1 MHGARSEEHCLTGE
15 KDGMTWTAALGWFFA
30 GYALLTGIFI
40 LLENRRPQATLAWML
55 LFLTLPGIGLVI
67 YALFGRD
74 RKAFSRQRQLARQNL
89 EGTAAPL
96 LKQLL
101 ARQDAEIG
109 RLETQSLVRRRL
121 MSLVRRNSHSGLTTR
136 NRVAIQQDAS
146 TFYPSLMEDLRR
158 AQRTIYLQFYTWA
171 DDAFTHKLKT
181 ILLERAAHGVEVYDP
196 FGSLFRLTRRY
207 KREPSQG
214 GVKWAP
220 VSALYWLH
228 TVSYRNHRKIAV
240 IDGQVGYTG
249 GMNIGQE
256 HIDGGPT
263 FDNWRDTQVRLEGE
277 AAAVLQVVFL
287 VDWYNAT
294 GEDLFAAD
302 RFPLLATEM
311 PPTTSE
317 DPSTSDAY
325 VPVQI
330 LTSGPDSEWR
340 AIRQLYFAM
349 IMSARQRVRLQSPF
363 FILDAT
369 IAEALK
375 AAALAG
381 IEVDVMVSDRG
392 EGLNQT
398 PYWAANTYLAEVAV
412 AGARVHMYGKGY
424 LHAKTLSID
433 GEVCSIGSANLDI
446 RSFSINYELTAVIYD
461 TRLSGELEAAFER
474 DLKDCYSFEPAGY
487 LRIPVLKRLR
497 DSAARVLS
505 PLL

>member
-1 MHGARSEEHCLTGE
+1 
-15 KDGMTWTAALGWFFA
+15 MTWTAAIGWFFA
-30 GYALLTGIFI
+30 AYALLTGIFI
-40 LLENRRPQATLAWML
+40 LLENRRPQATFAWML
-55 LFLTLPGIGLVI
+55 LFLVLPVVGLVI

-74 RKAFSRQRQLARQNL
+74 RKAFSRQRKLARQNL
-89 EGTAAPL
+89 QGTAAPL
-96 LKQLL
+96 IEQLL
-101 ARQDAEIG
+101 ARQDTEIS
-109 RLETQSLVRRRL
+109 RLEAQSPVRRRL
-121 MSLVRRNSHSGLTTR
+121 MSLVRRNSHSALTTR
-136 NRVAIQQDAS
+136 NRVAIQQNAS
-146 TFYPSLMEDLRR
+146 AFYPNLMEDLRK
-158 AQRTIYLQFYTWA
+158 AQRTIDLQFYTWA
-171 DDAFTHKLKT
+171 DDAFTRELKA
-181 ILLERAAHGVEVYDP
+181 ILIERAARGVEVRLLYDP
-196 FGSLFRLTRRY
+196 FGSLLRLTRRY
-207 KREPSQG
+207 KRELRAG
-214 GVKWAP
+214 GVYVAP

-228 TVSYRNHRKIAV
+228 TISYRNHRKIAV

-263 FDNWRDTQVRLEGE
+263 FDRWRDTQVRLEGE
-277 AAAVLQVVFL
+277 GAAVLQVVFL

-294 GEDLFAAD
+294 GEDLFAAE
-302 RFPLLATEM
+302 RFPLLGNG
-311 PPTTSE
+311 PPPAE
-317 DPSTSDAY
+317 AGDAGAVVDGH

-349 IMSARQRVRLQSPF
+349 IVSAQSRVRLQSPF

-369 IAEALK
+369 IAEALR

-381 IEVDVMVSDRG
+381 IAVEVMVSDRG

-398 PYWAANTYLAEVAV
+398 PYWAANTYLAEVAA

-446 RSFSINYELTAVIYD
+446 RSFSINYELNAVIYD
-461 TRLSGELEAAFER
+461 ARLAQELEAAFDR
-474 DLKDCYSFEPAGY
+474 DLADCYPFEPAGY
-487 LRIPVLKRLR
+487 RRNPILKRLR
-497 DSAARVLS
+497 DSTARLLS

>member
-1 MHGARSEEHCLTGE
+1 
-15 KDGMTWTAALGWFFA
+15 MTWTAALGWFFA
-30 GYALLTGIFI
+30 AYALLTGIFI

-55 LFLTLPGIGLVI
+55 LFLTLPGFGLAV

-74 RKAFSRQRQLARQNL
+74 RKAFSRQRKLARQKL
-89 EGTAAPL
+89 EGTATPL
-96 LKQLL
+96 IEQLL
-101 ARQDAEIG
+101 ARQDEEIG
-109 RLETQSLVRRRL
+109 RLETQSPVRRRL
-121 MSLVRRNSHSGLTTR
+121 MSLVRRNSHSALTTR
-136 NRVAIQQDAS
+136 NRVAIQQNAS
-146 TFYPSLMEDLRR
+146 AFYPSLMEDLRQ

-171 DDAFTHKLKT
+171 DDAFTRELKA
-181 ILLERAAHGVEVYDP
+181 ILIERAADGVEVRLLYDP
-196 FGSLFRLTRRY
+196 FGSLLRLTRRY
-207 KREPSQG
+207 KRRLSQG
-214 GVKWAP
+214 GVKSAP

-228 TVSYRNHRKIAV
+228 TISYRNHRKIAV

-263 FDNWRDTQVRLEGE
+263 FDHWRDTQVRLEGE

-302 RFPLLATEM
+302 RFPSLANGV
-311 PPTTSE
+311 
-317 DPSTSDAY
+317 PSTTTGESGASDAY

-349 IMSARQRVRLQSPF
+349 IMSAQQRVRLQSPF

-369 IAEALK
+369 IAEALR

-381 IEVDVMVSDRG
+381 IAVEVMVSDRG

-398 PYWAANTYLAEVAV
+398 PYWAASTYLAEVAA
-412 AGARVHMYGKGY
+412 AGARVHLYGKGY

-446 RSFSINYELTAVIYD
+446 RSFSINYELNAVIYD
-461 TRLSGELEAAFER
+461 ARLAQELEAAFER
-474 DLKDCYSFEPAGY
+474 DLKDCYPFDVAGY
-487 LRIPVLKRLR
+487 RRSSALKRLR
-497 DSAARVLS
+497 DSTARLLS

>member
-1 MHGARSEEHCLTGE
+1 
-15 KDGMTWTAALGWFFA
+15 MTWTTALGWFFA

-40 LLENRRPQATLAWML
+40 VLENRRPQATFAWML
-55 LFLTLPGIGLVI
+55 LFLVLPGIGLII

-74 RKAFSRQRQLARQNL
+74 RKAFSRQRKLARQNL
-89 EGTAAPL
+89 EGSAAPL

-101 ARQDAEIG
+101 ARQDEEIAK
-109 RLETQSLVRRRL
+109 LETQSLVRRRL
-121 MSLVRRNSHSGLTTR
+121 MSLVRHNSHSALTTH
-136 NRVAIQQDAS
+136 NRVAIKQDAC
-146 TFYPSLMEDLRR
+146 TFYPHLMEDLRQ

-171 DDAFTHKLKT
+171 DDAFTRELKA
-181 ILLERAAHGVEVYDP
+181 ILIERAAYGVEVRLLYDP

-207 KREPSQG
+207 RRGLNEG
-214 GVKWAP
+214 GVQVAP

-228 TVSYRNHRKIAV
+228 TISYRNHRKIAV

-263 FDNWRDTQVRLEGE
+263 FDRWRDTQVRLEGE
-277 AAAVLQVVFL
+277 AAAVLQTVFL

-302 RFPLLATEM
+302 RFPSLGNGAPHAEAGETD
-311 PPTTSE
+311 TG
-317 DPSTSDAY
+317 DGR

-349 IMSARQRVRLQSPF
+349 IMSAQQRVRLQSPF

-381 IEVDVMVSDRG
+381 IEVEVMVSDRG

-398 PYWAANTYLAEVAV
+398 PYWAANTYLAEVAA

-424 LHAKTLSID
+424 LHAKTLNID

-446 RSFSINYELTAVIYD
+446 RSFSINYELNAVIYD
-461 TRLSGELEAAFER
+461 ARLAQELEAAFER
-474 DLKDCYSFEPAGY
+474 DLKDCYPFDAVEYRRSP
-487 LRIPVLKRLR
+487 ILKRLR
-497 DSAARVLS
+497 DSTARLLS